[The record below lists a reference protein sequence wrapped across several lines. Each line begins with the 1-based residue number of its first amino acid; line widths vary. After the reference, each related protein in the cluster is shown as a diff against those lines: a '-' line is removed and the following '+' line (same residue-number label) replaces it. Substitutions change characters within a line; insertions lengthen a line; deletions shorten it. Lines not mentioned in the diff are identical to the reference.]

1 MKKVLLVDD
10 DVTFTHI
17 IERFLTRQGFAIY
30 VAHTVRQGIQSL
42 RENSYDLL
50 LLDYRLPDGTGF
62 DMLSA
67 RLEQGI
73 TSPAIM
79 MTSFDDVRT
88 VVKAMRLGAF
98 EYITKPV
105 HHEELQLAITSA
117 LSSDAE
123 AESSASKSDS
133 LPAYIEGVS
142 LPARKLK
149 EQIKVVAPTSLSVII
164 QGESGTGKENV
175 ARTIHALSSRA
186 NKPFVA
192 IDCGAL
198 SEELAGSELFGH
210 IKGAFTG
217 ALQNK
222 TGRFVAAHSG
232 TLFLDEVGNLSYAVQ
247 IKLLRALQE
256 KVIQP
261 IGSHQEVK
269 TDVRVIVAT
278 NEDLLNSVQHGRF
291 RDDLYH
297 RLNEF
302 KLIVPPLRERDGDLP
317 LFIDHFIQ
325 LANKSLGRN
334 VQELSPAVQDILFRY
349 DWPGNLR
356 ELNNV
361 IKRLVLLSPGTIAEV
376 EALPEDM
383 LHHHSRLRPS
393 KAGTD
398 LKAIQEQ
405 QEKILIESTL
415 RKVRYNKSKAA
426 RLLNIDRSTL
436 YAKMEKYQIKSPE

>member
-198 SEELAGSELFGH
+198 SEELAGSELYGH

-232 TLFLDEVGNLSYAVQ
+232 TLFLDEVGNLSYDVQ